1 MALHWENPAFTTPGL
16 TPRPQNR
23 PLKIGKLTPC
33 KNPGVAGS
41 AGHCEPG
48 VGRFTDPYPLT
59 CSFFT
64 SPFCWL
70 MFWLCALPS
79 ALSKSVLLVEENS
92 AFHRA
97 QSHASIRCPC
107 RPSWACFF
115 LFLPIPQFFS
125 ATSLSGGE
133 ISFLSPGGVGRCP
146 RIRPQLAHT
155 APTGPVMG
163 IHWCR
168 SPIWLSKSHTGPY
181 TGFFAFPLYL
191 FHFSPTGKSRSELA
205 SVLLCPP
212 EFVHNCPT
220 RLQRAGNPSYWCR
233 FPTRPTK
240 PHTGPHRAEFGFHR
254 LFLVRFGSGRVDK
267 SFSSL

>member
-48 VGRFTDPYPLT
+48 VGRFTDPHPLT

-64 SPFCWL
+64 PSFCWL
-70 MFWLCALPS
+70 MFWLCALSS

-133 ISFLSPGGVGRCP
+133 ISFLSPGG
-146 RIRPQLAHT
+146 LAT
-155 APTGPVMG
+155 AP
-163 IHWCR
+163 
-168 SPIWLSKSHTGPY
+168 
-181 TGFFAFPLYL
+181 GF
-191 FHFSPTGKSRSELA
+191 T
-205 SVLLCPP
+205 
-212 EFVHNCPT
+212 HNWFT
-220 RLQRAGNPSYWCR
+220 RLQRGREPVPLVS
-233 FPTRPTK
+233 FPYPVPK
-240 PHTGPHRAEFGFHR
+240 NAQRAAQ
-254 LFLVRFGSGRVDK
+254 GRVRDFTA
-267 SFSSL
+267 FSWYVSSVAILPTGVPGGS

>member
-1 MALHWENPAFTTPGL
+1 M
-16 TPRPQNR
+16 
-23 PLKIGKLTPC
+23 
-33 KNPGVAGS
+33 
-41 AGHCEPG
+41 
-48 VGRFTDPYPLT
+48 GRFTDPHPLT

-133 ISFLSPGGVGRCP
+133 ISFLSPGGWP
-146 RIRPQLAHT
+146 LPPDSLT
-155 APTGPVMG
+155 TG
-163 IHWCR
+163 
-168 SPIWLSKSHTGPY
+168 SH
-181 TGFFAFPLYL
+181 
-191 FHFSPTGKSRSELA
+191 A
-205 SVLLCPP
+205 S
-212 EFVHNCPT
+212 NG
-220 RLQRAGNPSYWCR
+220 AGNPSRWCR
-233 FPTRPTK
+233 FPTLSPK
-240 PHTGPHRAEFGFHR
+240 PHKGPHRAEFWFSHQNELTPPPLGGGARYR
-254 LFLVRFGSGRVDK
+254 LFGLLVFSRREARCFSAGKDGYFVSEGFSWQLPWQLLLTTGSHGSNEVGLGLCWCRSPPRPQNRTQGHTGPSLV
-267 SFSSL
+267 SPPFSPGFFRR